1 MSGERGSVP
10 RSYSVAGLLWALA
23 LCLPAPL
30 AAQRYSFKHYWQEEG
45 LTNTVSQCMLQ
56 DRTGFLWVGT
66 QNGLFRYDGARFRG
80 FFRSD
85 GLASSRIESLHE
97 SSDGTLWVGSRSGL
111 ARREGERFQAVRVPA
126 AYEILGRTAIVSDQ
140 QGRVYVGTSQ
150 GLLVG
155 RPAPPRPDLEWRF
168 EQAGLP
174 AGAVYSLHL
183 DPEGAL
189 WAGCGNSLYRIHA
202 GQATHVGSDYGVPE
216 DRWDAI
222 LTDPQGNLW
231 LRSAQRLLVR
241 RQGAR
246 DFQSLDAGLPEST
259 QTGAL
264 NLDSGGKLFVPTD
277 LGLAFR
283 SGERWERIDS
293 SKGLA
298 ADSVCCLLEDRE
310 GSLWI
315 GMNGTGVARWLGYRQ
330 WESWTTTEGLSNRNT
345 WDIYRDRAGTLWV
358 GTDYGLN
365 SLAPGETTW
374 QQWTREQGL
383 GGNKVRVLEGARDGT
398 IWVGSDPGGVSQVD
412 PRTRTVRSHG
422 SEAGL
427 TNDRVLSIIL
437 DSENRLWVGTRLGLY
452 RSTGAGPQGRP
463 ALRFERQWPPGT
475 DDNERF
481 YDLALDRQGH
491 VWVAGNLGLARFEDG
506 RWTRFTTRDG
516 LRSNYVGY
524 LAEARDGALWVGYRE
539 AVGISR
545 VEVNQDRLSVRH
557 YSRENGLRSDQA
569 IFLGVDA
576 RDWIWFGSD
585 NGVDVF
591 NGSAWRHYGRA
602 DGLIWDDCNGDA
614 FFSDRDGSVW
624 IGTSGGLAHFRPPE
638 REPPK
643 LAPPV
648 LLTEVR
654 FGERMVE
661 PTGPLSVPYRDR
673 SFQVAFTALTF
684 VNERDVR
691 FRYRLGKLQPEW
703 LETSQREMHYPGLPP
718 GDYTFEVRAR
728 SAGGVWSQAP
738 AQLRFSILPPWW
750 QTWWFRG
757 LALALIG
764 LAVWQ
769 LWRWRL
775 RRLLA
780 EQQRLE
786 ASVEERTRELK
797 AEKALVQRQKGDIEV
812 LLEEAQQASRL
823 KSEFLAN
830 MSHEIRT
837 PMNGILGMQALA
849 LTTELSAEQREY
861 LEAAHYSA
869 EALLGLLNDILDLS
883 KIEAGRMELEP
894 LDFVLRDVMHSAS
907 RTLEVRARQ
916 KGLAL
921 NLEILPPVPEALVG
935 DPVRLRQVLLNLIG
949 NAIKFTESGQVSV
962 RVEVDSLSDAEAMLH
977 FTVSD
982 TGIGI
987 PDEKRKVI
995 FEAFRQADGSTTRR
1009 YGGTGLGLGICSRLV
1024 ELMGGRI
1031 WVESEPDR
1039 GSAFH
1044 FTARFRISEAE
1055 APAQPGAPAGF
1066 TPESLAATEPRERG
1080 LRILLA
1086 EDNPINSTLAVRMLE
1101 KLGHQ
1106 VVVARDGR
1114 QAVDRCA
1121 QERFD
1126 LILMDVQM
1134 PQMDGFEATKLIRE
1148 GEQRTGAHTPILA
1161 MTAYAMKGDREKCLA
1176 AGMDDYVSKPI
1187 QPRELIRTIE
1197 NLVCPQQSGSFAPSP
1212 LQ

>member
-427 TNDRVLSIIL
+427 TNDRVLSIVL

-545 VEVNQDRLSVRH
+545 VEVNQDRLGVRH

-624 IGTSGGLAHFRPPE
+624 IGTSGGLSHFQPLE
-638 REPPK
+638 RALPK
-643 LAPPV
+643 LPPPV
-648 LLTEVR
+648 VLSQVR
-654 FGERMVE
+654 FGQSSLDPETA
-661 PTGPLSVPYRDR
+661 PKVPYRDR
-673 SFQVAFTALTF
+673 SFRAAFAALTF
-684 VNERDVR
+684 LNENDVR
-691 FRYRLGKLQPEW
+691 FRHRLLPLQPEW
-703 LETSQREMHYPGLPP
+703 EETSQREVHFPSLPA
-718 GDYTFEVRAR
+718 GGYTFEVLAR
-728 SAGGVWSQAP
+728 SAAGVWSQTP
-738 AQLRFSILPPWW
+738 ARVHFSILPPWW

-757 LALALIG
+757 FNVAVVL

-769 LWRWRL
+769 LWR
-775 RRLLA
+775 RRLHRLLV
-780 EQQRLE
+780 ERQRLE
-786 ASVEERTRELK
+786 AAVEERTGELV
-797 AEKALVQRQKGDIEV
+797 AEKALVEKQKRDIEV
-812 LLEEAQQASRL
+812 LLDQARQANHL

-830 MSHEIRT
+830 VSHEIRT
-837 PMNGILGMQALA
+837 PMNGVLGMQALVLA
-849 LTTELSAEQREY
+849 TDLTGEQREY
-861 LEAAHYSA
+861 LETAQMSA
-869 EALLGLLNDILDLS
+869 ESLLGLLNDILDLS
-883 KIEAGRMELEP
+883 KIEAGRMELDAV
-894 LDFVLRDVMHSAS
+894 DFVVRDVVCCAVK
-907 RTLEVRARQ
+907 TLAARAQQ
-916 KGLAL
+916 KGLPL
-921 NLEILPPVPEALVG
+921 DSEVQPEVPQAVAG
-935 DPVRLRQVLLNLIG
+935 DPVRLRQILLNLIG
-949 NAIKFTESGQVSV
+949 NAIKFTDRGRISVHAEVESAAAAEVTVHFSV
-962 RVEVDSLSDAEAMLH
+962 V
-977 FTVSD
+977 D

-987 PDEKRKVI
+987 PADKQQVV
-995 FEAFRQADGSTTRR
+995 FEAFRQADGSTTRK
-1009 YGGTGLGLGICSRLV
+1009 YGGTGLGLGISSRLV

-1031 WVESEPDR
+1031 WVESEPGR

-1044 FTARFRISEAE
+1044 FTARFGASRAT
-1055 APAQPGAPAGF
+1055 AAAQPCADGRFTLEMLAG
-1066 TPESLAATEPRERG
+1066 ERSASRP
-1080 LRILLA
+1080 LRVLLA
-1086 EDNPINSTLAVRMLE
+1086 EDNPVNERVAVHMLE

-1106 VVVARDGR
+1106 VVVARDGQ
-1114 QAVDRCA
+1114 QAVDA
-1121 QERFD
+1121 WSHQPFD

-1134 PQMDGFEATKLIRE
+1134 PQLDGLEATRLIRE
-1148 GEQRTGAHTPILA
+1148 LERRGSAHTPILA
-1161 MTAYAMKGDREKCLA
+1161 MTAHAMKGDRERCLA
-1176 AGMDDYVSKPI
+1176 AGMDGYVPKPLHA
-1187 QPRELIRTIE
+1187 RELLEAVEAVVSADRPAAVI
-1197 NLVCPQQSGSFAPSP
+1197 
-1212 LQ
+1212 